1 MKLVCAKD
9 WSSLIAKRIFGGLC
23 SGAFSLH
30 PIVKRIKN
38 RPGKKM
44 EVIFIYLFLIFP
56 IKYKLFIDME
66 SHVLQNNLKI
76 INQNGFQ
83 IRVNAF
89 EFTNIDKPFVIFW

>member
-1 MKLVCAKD
+1 
-9 WSSLIAKRIFGGLC
+9 
-23 SGAFSLH
+23 
-30 PIVKRIKN
+30 
-38 RPGKKM
+38 M